1 MADNQ
6 EFSKF
11 TLTSKKDP
19 ISGAYSIA
27 SYDKDVRAFL
37 NAVKS
42 ALPKDAFFS
51 VGEKEL
57 NKQGKLKI
65 DIYTHKEEANLV
77 RKALDER
84 AGDLYFKG
92 STEEKYKITKAR
104 QLPDSVQESL
114 RREESDKINKENRAE
129 GEKTRKAITGTAL
142 KVIGAVTVLTDIARR
157 ILSSVLTMS
166 TQAIRDAT
174 TAHNLGMTY
183 GTMRELSNLET
194 AHGITKGTFSGALS
208 DIQSKFGNITDID
221 ENALGSLALVMGS
234 EIESLVK
241 SGIGGERPEALLG
254 SILDAYNERANAGYN
269 SIGQYVGEVEARREL
284 YSQLNKVSPQ
294 IAELFA
300 TMQEERNN
308 VNSIYR
314 KQADTFDEWR
324 RLFNANRGGF
334 TTADYGVV
342 ETLGQYTN
350 QIAGIAEQ
358 IKQGVMIKL
367 APKLADALQKISNW
381 RIGMTERDS
390 WEMDDR
396 NRQANKDFIAQIDRQ
411 LEMFPEIEGFDPLLP
426 SVSYEDRIS
435 QSYRATLLNAKA
447 KAEKQNKK
455 LSGVGDA
462 TKTLNQ
468 LMVSAINTAQSD
480 YETAYVLGEVRAPY
494 SEETMWEVVNRL
506 LQTGGISTEE
516 IEFERQRVIKTM
528 TDEKVKSELED
539 RQRRKKEIVS
549 TMAVRPYSE
558 IRQALQEAG
567 LESAPYEV
575 KTGWFGKTK
584 TVIDDYTKELSD
596 SEKQYIM
603 ESLSEDEINS
613 RLIQSLFDL
622 YGESKGLDYSAYRLG
637 KEDIKKLGTESEAYA
652 MSLLGGEQSIFDKAQ
667 GYLGTYGFVGGTDA
681 GGTYRIV
688 LDINK
693 DGKIDKSDIVLW
705 EGQGFRGF
713 QGQFSA
719 TATVGNNDIKIN
731 YSNAL
736 QQSASETR

>member
-11 TLTSKKDP
+11 TLTSQKDP
-19 ISGAYSIA
+19 TTGYKIA
-27 SYDKDVRAFL
+27 SYDRDVRAFL

-57 NKQGKLKI
+57 SKQGKLKI

-77 RKALDER
+77 RKALDEKV
-84 AGDLYFKG
+84 GDLSVRG
-92 STEEKYKITKAR
+92 STYKVTKAR

-166 TQAIRDAT
+166 TQAVRDAT

-269 SIGQYVGEVEARREL
+269 SIGQYVGEAEARREL
-284 YSQLNKVSPQ
+284 YSQLNKVSLQ

-308 VNSIYR
+308 INSIYR

-350 QIAGIAEQ
+350 QIASIAEQ

-390 WEMDDR
+390 WETDDR

-435 QSYRATLLNAKA
+435 QAYRATLLNAKA
-447 KAEKQNKK
+447 EAEKQNKK

-468 LMVSAINTAQSD
+468 LMVSAIGTAQSD
-480 YETAYVLGEVRAPY
+480 YETVYASGGFRAPY
-494 SEETMWEVVNRL
+494 SEDTMWEVANRFL
-506 LQTGGISTEE
+506 KPEE
-516 IEFERQRVIKTM
+516 IESERQKVIKTI
-528 TDEKVKSELED
+528 TDEKVKSELDD
-539 RQRRKKEIVS
+539 RQRRKNEIVS
-549 TMAVRPYSE
+549 SMAGRPYSE

-596 SEKQYIM
+596 SEKQSIM
-603 ESLSEDEINS
+603 GSLSEDEINS
-613 RLIQSLFDL
+613 RLIQSLFAL

-667 GYLGTYGFVGGTDA
+667 GHLGTYGFVGGTDA

-705 EGQGFRGF
+705 EGQGFSGF
-713 QGQFSA
+713 QGQFNA
-719 TATVGNNDIKIN
+719 TATVGNGDIKLN
-731 YSNAL
+731 YNNAM
-736 QQSASETR
+736 QQSASEAR